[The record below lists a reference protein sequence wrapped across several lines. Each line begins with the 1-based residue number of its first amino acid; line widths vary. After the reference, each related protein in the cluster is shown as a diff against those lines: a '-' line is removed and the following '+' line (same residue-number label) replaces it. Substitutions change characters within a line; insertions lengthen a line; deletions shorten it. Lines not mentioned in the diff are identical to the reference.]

1 MLKRTLLTMLVV
13 IIIALSSFA
22 VIAQDNDDAGE
33 TDPLSLTA
41 TQLIA
46 EATGTAEAGQSQAQ
60 IMATQ
65 SANEQDVFELTAT
78 QLVVEGTV
86 AAQNN
91 FESGVSIIEVEDS
104 DSAIEQTMVI
114 FGLLIFVLV
123 GLGGGYV
130 LFASRTQDN
139 KRKLG

>member
-22 VIAQDNDDAGE
+22 VMAQDNNG
-33 TDPLSLTA
+33 TDNGTPYHLTA
-41 TQLIA
+41 TQLII
-46 EATGTAEAGQSQAQ
+46 EATGTAEAGQWQAQ

-78 QLVVEGTV
+78 QLVVNATA

-114 FGLLIFVLV
+114 
-123 GLGGGYV
+123 
-130 LFASRTQDN
+130 
-139 KRKLG
+139 

>member
-1 MLKRTLLTMLVV
+1 MVTLFSLV
-13 IIIALSSFA
+13 ATSAFT
-22 VIAQDNDDAGE
+22 VIAQDNDDTGE

-65 SANEQDVFELTAT
+65 TTNMQDSFELTAT
-78 QLVVEGTV
+78 QLVVNATA

-130 LFASRTQDN
+130 LFASRNQDN

>member
-1 MLKRTLLTMLVV
+1 MVTLFSLV
-13 IIIALSSFA
+13 ATSAFT
-22 VIAQDNDDAGE
+22 VIAQDNDDTGE

-65 SANEQDVFELTAT
+65 TTNMQDSFELTAT
-78 QLVVEGTV
+78 QLVVNATA

-104 DSAIEQTMVI
+104 DSAPNQ
-114 FGLLIFVLV
+114 
-123 GLGGGYV
+123 
-130 LFASRTQDN
+130 SP
-139 KRKLG
+139 